1 MNNTVYSNFVLEA
14 KLTDLLNT
22 KLATRSF
29 MTIDES
35 LTDAEGTIKKI
46 NTYSYTGAVEAVEE
60 GAGNTA
66 GAIGVVSFTPSTYEV
81 AVAQHTFKYTDEQF
95 MQDAKV
101 LEYGVEGGATIMTND
116 MNSKYF
122 AELAKATLSQAIPEG
137 EELSYDVVV
146 DAISKMNLEDESGL
160 FIIIG
165 TDSKAAIRKDADF
178 KNAQLGEIIFNGQIG
193 SIAGVPVVV
202 SKLCPAGSAYVA
214 SPAAVTLFTK
224 KDSQVEQDRNAE
236 TRINTVVMRKVNL
249 VALTDATKVVKI
261 VPTEDA
267 SI

>member
-1 MNNTVYSNFVLEA
+1 MDNTVYSNFVLEA
-14 KLTDLLNT
+14 KLNDLLNT

-29 MTIDES
+29 MTIDDS
-35 LTDAEGTIKKI
+35 LTDAEGTLKKI
-46 NTYSYTGAVEAVEE
+46 NKYTYAGSVEAVAEGSGNSEE
-60 GAGNTA
+60 
-66 GAIGVVSFTPSTYEV
+66 AIGVITFTPSTYEV

-116 MNSKYF
+116 MNSKFF
-122 AELAKATLSQAIPEG
+122 AELAKASLSQTYETAI
-137 EELSYDVVV
+137 SYDVVV

-160 FIIIG
+160 FLIIG
-165 TDSKAAIRKDADF
+165 TDSKAAIRKDEDF
-178 KNAQLGEIIFNGQIG
+178 KSAQLGEIIFNGQIG

-202 SKLCPAGSAYVA
+202 SKLCPEGEAYLA
-214 SPAAVTLFTK
+214 SPEAVTLFTK
-224 KDSQVEQDRNAE
+224 KDSQVEQARNAE
-236 TRINTVVMRKVNL
+236 TRMNTVVMRKVNL

-261 VPTEDA
+261 VSDEDA